1 MTSDYVKSEIAKI
14 VNNTNYEFPL
24 NLSMAAAWIAAHY
37 KAENIKIYNAQN
49 FSSLADNYIL
59 CSVQNAIQA
68 SALADELVRIMREHK
83 ARPLSV
89 EGTTDGQWVLVDLG
103 DIIIHIFNS
112 EARSIYDLDELWFKL
127 PQIKIPEEF
136 YLSSHVR
143 PEPSKKEKEIENDE
157 DYF

>member
-1 MTSDYVKSEIAKI
+1 MTSDYVKSEISKI
-14 VNNTNYEFPL
+14 VENTDYEFPL

-37 KAENIKIYNAQN
+37 KAENIKIYNAKN

-59 CSVQNAIQA
+59 CSVQNATQA

-143 PEPSKKEKEIENDE
+143 PEPTKKEKETENDE